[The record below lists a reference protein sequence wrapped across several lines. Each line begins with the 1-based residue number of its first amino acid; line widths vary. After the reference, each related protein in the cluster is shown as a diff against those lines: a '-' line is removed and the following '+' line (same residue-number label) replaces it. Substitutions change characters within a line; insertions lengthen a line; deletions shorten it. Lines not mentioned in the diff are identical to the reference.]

1 MRIVS
6 RMLRKLGACFRTPPP
21 ISFEEKRLQPVSR
34 LFGFDRGTP
43 LDRYYIE
50 KFLQE
55 HSSCITGEVL
65 EVADDGYTRKFGHDA
80 VPHVLHV
87 DSSSRKA
94 TITGDLSKPETLPEE
109 IADCFICTQTFNFI
123 YDLERAVQGAHRL
136 LWGGGVL
143 LATVSGISQVSRY
156 DMDRWGDYWRFTV
169 LSAERLFSGHFRE
182 VAVKGYGNVFA
193 AKAFLDGL
201 SVEDVNDTGLLDFY
215 DEDYTITIGVFARK

>member
-21 ISFEEKRLQPVSR
+21 VSFEEKRLQPVSR

-55 HSSCITGEVL
+55 HSSCITGDVL

-123 YDLERAVQGAHRL
+123 YDLKRAVQGAHRL
-136 LWGGGVL
+136 LWGGVL
-143 LATVSGISQVSRY
+143 LATVSGISQISRY

>member
-1 MRIVS
+1 MKILS
-6 RMLRKLGACFRTPPP
+6 RLLRKMGACFRTPPLV
-21 ISFEEKRLQPVSR
+21 SFEERRLQPVSR
-34 LFGFDRGTP
+34 LFGFDRGMP

-55 HSSCITGEVL
+55 HSSCITGDVL

-80 VPHVLHV
+80 VPHVLHI

-136 LWGGGVL
+136 LWGGVL
-143 LATVSGISQVSRY
+143 LATVSGISQISRY

>member
-21 ISFEEKRLQPVSR
+21 VSFEEKRLQPVSR

-55 HSSCITGEVL
+55 HSSCITGDVL

-123 YDLERAVQGAHRL
+123 YDLKRAVQGAHRL

-143 LATVSGISQVSRY
+143 LATVSGISQISRY

>member
-6 RMLRKLGACFRTPPP
+6 RLLRKMGACFRTPPP
-21 ISFEEKRLQPVSR
+21 VSFEERRLQPVSR
-34 LFGFDRGTP
+34 LFGFDRGMP

-55 HSSCITGEVL
+55 HSSCITGDVL

-80 VPHVLHV
+80 VPHVLHI

-143 LATVSGISQVSRY
+143 LATVSGISQISRY

>member
-6 RMLRKLGACFRTPPP
+6 RLLRKLGACFHTPPP
-21 ISFEEKRLQPVSR
+21 VSFEERRLQPVSR
-34 LFGFDRGTP
+34 LFGFDRGMP

-65 EVADDGYTRKFGHDA
+65 EVADDGYTRKFGHNV

-87 DSSSRKA
+87 DSSSRGA
-94 TITGDLSKPETLPEE
+94 TITGDLSKPETLPEG
-109 IADCFICTQTFNFI
+109 IAGCFICTQTFNFI

-169 LSAERLFSGHFRE
+169 LSAQKLFTGHFRE
-182 VAVKGYGNVFA
+182 VAVKGYGNVFV